1 MRQLI
6 AKPVVVKVPEFAK
19 VNLLGDVSVDL
30 RDPLNGNIRN
40 CIVGQYLEEGTIL
53 LNGSKAWSL
62 KCNQINKVIDTADN
76 YSVRTIGIYAALLQ
90 MLKNNGAYSNLQQA
104 FGIEQANKLL
114 DFAAYLIIS
123 DYVKYDSFDEYLA
136 FNATFATSAIS
147 KADIADVLNEIN
159 ADKLNEFSFSNLK
172 QLSITDNASLYLVAV
187 EYTNTQ
193 EDADSASFKVD
204 AAADLSE
211 VFESNLSS
219 DDNNESSFI
228 KGDNLELNNSH
239 SILKDFAETCS
250 VCIYVVASSNELCA
264 REDVR
269 SKIVSAFTFEGD
281 KEGLSAGLGSIYDLL
296 NEQELKP
303 TLLRLLANNSASLL
317 RNWAEER
324 NICCSEINKEELGSV
339 DYFSPCEANIV
350 GRLASS
356 YFEPTDICDLQKQ
369 HYAIALWTY
378 LKSLLCYEL
387 KSYADVCNINT
398 EDLIAELFKVRAFKE
413 VNETNYQLVR
423 YSVFRSDLRLLYS
436 IGVSSE
442 ALVRIT
448 NEISLIAEGNELPSD
463 RTILA
468 FDPHLELES
477 LITAQNTSASPEK
490 RGRGRPKGSKN
501 KATLAKEQEAKNKET
516 TTLATEKRGRGRPK
530 GSKNKATL
538 ANAQAAQK
546 QLTASAA
553 TEKRGRG
560 RPKGSKNKATLAKE
574 QAAQKQ
580 LAVSAASEKRGRG
593 RPKGSKNKTT
603 LANEQSARKQLTASA
618 ATEKRGR
625 GRPKGSKN
633 KVTLANEQAAQKQ
646 LTASAATEKRGRG
659 RPKGSKNKATLA
671 KEQAAQKQ
679 QTASSATAKRGRGRP
694 KGSKNKATLAKEQ
707 AAQKQLAGSAA
718 SEKRGRGRPNGSKK
732 KATLAKEQAAQKQ
745 LTASAT
751 EKRGRG
757 RPKGSQNKAIL
768 ANE

>member
-6 AKPVVVKVPEFAK
+6 AKPVVVKAPEFVK

-30 RDPLNGNIRN
+30 QDPLNGNIRN
-40 CIVGQYLEEGTIL
+40 CIVGQYLEEGAIL
-53 LNGSKAWSL
+53 LNDSKAWSL
-62 KCNQINKVIDTADN
+62 KCNQLNKVIDTVDN
-76 YSVRTIGIYAALLQ
+76 YSVRTIGVYAALLQ

-114 DFAAYLIIS
+114 DFAAYLTIS
-123 DYVKYDSFDEYLA
+123 DYAKYDSFDEYLA

-172 QLSITDNASLYLVAV
+172 QLSITDNASFYLVAV

-204 AAADLSE
+204 TAADLSE
-211 VFESNLSS
+211 IFDSNLSR

-228 KGDNLELNNSH
+228 KSDNLELNNSH
-239 SILKDFAETCS
+239 SILKDSSETCS
-250 VCIYVVASSNELCA
+250 VCIYVVASSHELCA
-264 REDVR
+264 REGVH

-281 KEGLSAGLGSIYDLL
+281 KESLSAALGSIYDLL

-324 NICCSEINKEELGSV
+324 NICCSEISKEELGTV
-339 DYFSPCEANIV
+339 DSLSTCEANV
-350 GRLASS
+350 VCRLASQD
-356 YFEPTDICDLQKQ
+356 FEPNDISDLQKQ
-369 HYAIALWTY
+369 HYAVALWSY

-387 KSYADVCNINT
+387 KTYADVCNINT
-398 EDLIAELFKVRAFKE
+398 DDLIAELFNVRAFKE
-413 VNETNYQLVR
+413 VNKTSYQLVR
-423 YSVFRSDLRLLYS
+423 YSVFRSAQRLLYS

-442 ALVRIT
+442 ALLRIT

-468 FDPHLELES
+468 FDPHIELES
-477 LITAQNTSASPEK
+477 LIPVQNTSATPEK

-501 KATLAKEQEAKNKET
+501 KTTLAKEQAAQKQQTASSENA
-516 TTLATEKRGRGRPK
+516 KRGRGRPK

-538 ANAQAAQK
+538 ANEEAAQK
-546 QLTASAA
+546 QLTAS
-553 TEKRGRG
+553 
-560 RPKGSKNKATLAKE
+560 
-574 QAAQKQ
+574 
-580 LAVSAASEKRGRG
+580 SAPEKRGRG

-603 LANEQSARKQLTASA
+603 LAKEQAAQKQLTASA
-618 ATEKRGR
+618 AAGKRGR

-633 KVTLANEQAAQKQ
+633 KI
-646 LTASAATEKRGRG
+646 R
-659 RPKGSKNKATLA
+659 
-671 KEQAAQKQ
+671 
-679 QTASSATAKRGRGRP
+679 
-694 KGSKNKATLAKEQ
+694 
-707 AAQKQLAGSAA
+707 
-718 SEKRGRGRPNGSKK
+718 
-732 KATLAKEQAAQKQ
+732 
-745 LTASAT
+745 
-751 EKRGRG
+751 
-757 RPKGSQNKAIL
+757 
-768 ANE
+768 